1 MPEQHAP
8 EVVVFYITR
17 TNTLMGGERPA
28 TATQRARVAKPGNG
42 GGLKIRSR
50 RGPCVQIASLALRDA
65 TRRLGTARGTHAA
78 SVGPRGPS
86 QVRKTRGAVFP
97 RNTRPDNAQ
106 SSCRTVFRKTTTGT
120 KARGPTP
127 ACRTAPALVRER
139 QRAPWHRHGAT
150 ENAPEMSDSTPG
162 VGWFARTKGT
172 ARVPS
177 VTGEFSTERNGQ
189 SRRAVCVRYPA
200 LSNSSV

>member
-1 MPEQHAP
+1 
-8 EVVVFYITR
+8 
-17 TNTLMGGERPA
+17 
-28 TATQRARVAKPGNG
+28 
-42 GGLKIRSR
+42 
-50 RGPCVQIASLALRDA
+50 
-65 TRRLGTARGTHAA
+65 
-78 SVGPRGPS
+78 
-86 QVRKTRGAVFP
+86 VRKTRGAVFP